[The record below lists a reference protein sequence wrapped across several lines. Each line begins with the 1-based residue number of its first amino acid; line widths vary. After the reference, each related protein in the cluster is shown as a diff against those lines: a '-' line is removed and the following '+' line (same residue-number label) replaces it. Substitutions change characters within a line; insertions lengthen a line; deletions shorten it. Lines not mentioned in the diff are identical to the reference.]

1 VRGSRDIFPY
11 LASKLRLP
19 FALIGQSIPGPSDC
33 EEPLAGL
40 VSAYLAHKRAKL
52 LSSMPEMRNG
62 SHVVA

>member
-1 VRGSRDIFPY
+1 MRGSRDIFPY
-11 LASKLRLP
+11 LASKLRPP
-19 FALIGQSIPGPSDC
+19 FALVRQSIPAPSDC